1 MTYLRDIQR
10 QKARSAVRGSG
21 IVYESASFA
30 WELLYSS
37 ELPQR
42 LFVKVV
48 KSKYVV
54 KATTWFEDVYHFVGF
69 HHTPVVCQSEIAD
82 DPQAFF
88 SLRFVINNKTPL
100 LQGLYLLR
108 IDMGCF
114 VYAIG
119 L

>member
-10 QKARSAVRGSG
+10 QKARSAVKGSG
-21 IVYESASFA
+21 RDYRPANFA
-30 WELLYSS
+30 RELLYSS

-88 SLRFVINNKTPL
+88 SLRFVINSKTPL